1 LLKFYKKRMSTT
13 RVHKKY
19 TREISKQKDYYYYY
33 YYFLKKILKARRMKT
48 NNLKHQE
55 VYT

>member
-1 LLKFYKKRMSTT
+1 MSTT